1 MRHFTILTYVFLIFN
16 LNSNPSF
23 SYIANTPHF
32 KAHGTLCNIK
42 GARCSKGSKTHFS
55 LSSNGEGSEY
65 FEHIPVLLS
74 ESMEYL
80 ITDPKGLY
88 LDVTLGYGGHTQEI
102 LNRLDKKGRVVAI
115 DRDPESVHFN
125 QRRLKNYIDESR
137 LSLFI
142 GKFSDLLYL
151 LKSQNLPTQG
161 YAGIIADLGLS
172 THQLEKAGRG
182 FSYLKDGPLDMR
194 MSSPLNDPFNPS
206 YSIDIKASANTAYQ
220 LINKCD
226 ESTLKKIL
234 NEYGEEPR
242 STSIAKSIVEK
253 RRVSGEIT
261 TTQMLSNVIIS
272 SLPLF
277 NKNKMKTLS
286 RALRIKVNDE
296 LNELSSLLNMVP
308 QLLKHNGRLVCIS
321 YHSLE
326 DRIVKNA
333 FVNLRNFSSPKF
345 NILTKKCV
353 RPTAEEIAANVRSR
367 SAKLR
372 CIERMR

>member
-1 MRHFTILTYVFLIFN
+1 
-16 LNSNPSF
+16 
-23 SYIANTPHF
+23 
-32 KAHGTLCNIK
+32 
-42 GARCSKGSKTHFS
+42 
-55 LSSNGEGSEY
+55 
-65 FEHIPVLLS
+65 
-74 ESMEYL
+74 MEYL
-80 ITDPKGLY
+80 ITDPKGVY

-102 LNRLDKKGRVVAI
+102 LNRLDKKGRVVSI
-115 DRDPESVHFN
+115 DRDPESVYFN
-125 QRRLKNYIDESR
+125 QRRLKDYIDESR
-137 LSLFI
+137 LSIFI
-142 GKFSDLLYL
+142 SKFSDLLYL

-161 YAGIIADLGLS
+161 YSGIIADLGLS
-172 THQLEKAGRG
+172 THQLEKAERG
-182 FSYLKDGPLDMR
+182 FSYLKNGPLDMR

-206 YSIDIKASANTAYQ
+206 YNIDIKASANTAYQ

-226 ESTLKKIL
+226 ESTLKKIFK
-234 NEYGEEPR
+234 EYGEEPR

-272 SLPLF
+272 CLPLF

-286 RALRIKVNDE
+286 RVFQALRIKVNDE
-296 LNELSSLLNMVP
+296 LNELSCLLNMVP

-353 RPTAEEIAANVRSR
+353 TATGEEIAANV
-367 SAKLR
+367 K
-372 CIERMR
+372 